1 MNPRAASLPEYLKA
15 EELAALLRVSRKT
28 IYEAVA
34 RGEIPGALRVGR
46 LIRFRRDA
54 VLEWLADTG

>member
-1 MNPRAASLPEYLKA
+1 MPEYLKA